1 MKNSEESTQ
10 VEGVAAQRSR
20 GAAFHILRTIKY
32 AVAFLSIPILVGA
45 AGMDGMTKRLHSHA
59 APFSADLTPP
69 AHDPEK
75 PTAVVLLSNVWTE
88 ATDFLGPY
96 EVLSASD
103 AYNVYAVAPERV
115 LTPLNGAVDVI
126 PHYSMAEFGAA
137 GLQADVM
144 VVPYISEIHGE
155 ANRPL
160 LEWIAAHGED
170 GGTILSICA
179 GAEVVAASGALEGHR
194 ATTIWSMVDALERQ
208 YPETEWVRDVRY
220 VDDGS
225 IISSAG
231 VTSGIDA
238 TFYLLKREVGEA
250 EAFAVAKALNY
261 PHTRFM
267 NDPAQPVE
275 HGLWDIAAMG
285 LHAAYQWDRP
295 TLGVAVQPGV
305 TELELASIADT
316 YTPAVARI
324 ATVAEERRPVE
335 TAHGLHVVPRHDVR
349 SAPKLD
355 RLIVPGTEGTLG
367 IAWTSQAGVPV
378 ATPHAELAAEGS
390 HYAFDAITMDLA
402 EAENPAVARATAA
415 SIEYPIEHLELPAEG
430 RLLGMVVRPFA
441 LGLLGVA
448 LLFGLEG
455 GVKARR
461 GRRASIGPSMALRR
475 SPTA

>member
-1 MKNSEESTQ
+1 MNH
-10 VEGVAAQRSR
+10 AANANNEAISKGDPR
-20 GAAFHILRTIKY
+20 GAAYHVLRVLKY
-32 AVAFLSIPILVGA
+32 AAAFLGLPILVGA
-45 AGMDGMTKRLHSHA
+45 GGVTDVISRLHSEAPPHEVDHA
-59 APFSADLTPP
+59 PP
-69 AHDPEK
+69 PHDPAK

-103 AYNVYAVAPERV
+103 AYNVYAVAPERI
-115 LTPLNGAVDVI
+115 LAPLNGSVDVM
-126 PHYSMAEFGAA
+126 PHYSIEEFEAA
-137 GLQADVM
+137 GHRADVM

-179 GAEVVAASGALEGHR
+179 GAEVVAASGALEGRR
-194 ATTIWSMVDALERQ
+194 ATSIWSMIDALERQ
-208 YPETEWVRDVRY
+208 YPGAEWVRGVRY

-238 TFYLLKREVGEA
+238 SFYLLKREVGGA
-250 EAFAVAKALNY
+250 EAFAVANAVNY
-261 PHTRFM
+261 PHTQFM

-275 HGLWDIAAMG
+275 HGLWDLAPMG

-305 TELELASIADT
+305 TELELASIVDT

-324 ATVAEERRPVE
+324 VTIAEERRPIE
-335 TAHGLHVVPRHDVR
+335 TAHGLHVVPRHDLR
-349 SAPKLD
+349 SAPQLD
-355 RLIVPGTEGTLG
+355 RLMIPGTGDAPGVT
-367 IAWTSQAGVPV
+367 AWAREAEIPMSM
-378 ATPHAELAAEGS
+378 PHVELAGQGS
-390 HYAFDAITMDLA
+390 HYAFDAITLDLA
-402 EAENPAVARATAA
+402 TVENPAVARATAA
-415 SIEYPIEHLELPAEG
+415 SIEYPIEHLELPADG

-441 LGLLGVA
+441 LGILGAA
-448 LLFGLEG
+448 LLFALET

-461 GRRASIGPSMALRR
+461 DRRASSGPRMTLRR